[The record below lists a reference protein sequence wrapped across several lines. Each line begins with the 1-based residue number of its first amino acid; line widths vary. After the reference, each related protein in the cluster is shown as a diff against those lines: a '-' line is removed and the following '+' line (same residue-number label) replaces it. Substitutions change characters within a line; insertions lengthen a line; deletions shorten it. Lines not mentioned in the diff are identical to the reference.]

1 MKGFTIANLVTHMI
15 ATLVA
20 LYLALVPAGAA
31 LAGSVID
38 VLLPFVDVPNT
49 AGAGIVAVFFVV
61 FALLSLIFGIVDFLV
76 TSKRRLPYIV
86 IELLLPII
94 GIAGC
99 ICSLL
104 FYYEVTSFPVR
115 LLISRGIGPVLTT
128 AGSFLFLCVL
138 NLTFTMLLALIKKKE
153 KPEVA

>member
-61 FALLSLIFGIVDFLV
+61 FALLSLI
-76 TSKRRLPYIV
+76 SKRRIPYIV

-115 LLISRGIGPVLTT
+115 LLINRGIGPVLTT

-153 KPEVA
+153 KPEAA